1 MPHVRQHR
9 GVSTSCTQLRLQRV
23 AARAAGPILCVA
35 IGAGAQPTGI
45 ISGIVLDATT
55 RVPLPGALVTAR
67 GPALLGEQTAVT
79 DESGVFEM
87 TMLAPG
93 TYALA
98 VQHSGFAPFA
108 PDGIVVRGR
117 RVRVRLQLVSEERG
131 GSAESAFASIVEF
144 DESTMT
150 RPTMISG
157 PEPEFT
163 HEAIERGVHGP
174 MTVKCIVGADGG
186 VRKCR
191 VLKGLPFMNE
201 AVVEALAQ
209 RRYRPATSHG
219 KPVDVYYT
227 FNLRLTLPH

>member
-1 MPHVRQHR
+1 MSSTHR
-9 GVSTSCTQLRLQRV
+9 SLRRV
-23 AARAAGPILCVA
+23 ATRAAGLVFLLA
-35 IGAGAQPTGI
+35 LGAAAQPTGI
-45 ISGIVLDATT
+45 LSGIVVDATT
-55 RVPLPGALVTAR
+55 RAPLPGAVVTAR
-67 GPALLGEQTAVT
+67 SPALLGEQSALT

-98 VQHSGFAPFA
+98 VQHGGFLPFA
-108 PDGIVVRGR
+108 PDGIVVRDH
-117 RVRVRLQLVSEERG
+117 RVRVRLQLVPEERG
-131 GSAESAFASIVEF
+131 GSAESAFASIAEF
-144 DESTMT
+144 DESSMT

-157 PEPEFT
+157 PEPEYT
-163 HEAIERGVHGP
+163 QEAIERGVHGA
-174 MTVKCIVGADGG
+174 MTVKCVIGADGS

-219 KPVDVYYT
+219 KAVDVHYT